1 MAEAWKNIPREREV
15 CCKYPSEVWDDGLK
29 IHRNSHGDISEEV
42 ERL

>member
-1 MAEAWKNIPREREV
+1 MTREV

-29 IHRNSHGDISEEV
+29 IHGNSHDNRFEEV